1 MDYLVREHFNEDS
14 GEFARHTQ
22 YTEQRIA
29 GVALSKPVGNKVL
42 GTLKRSAP
50 PKEG

>member
-1 MDYLVREHFNEDS
+1 MQIQYWSSGSKKGPPRDYPKHVEPPVLR
-14 GEFARHTQ
+14 
-22 YTEQRIA
+22 
-29 GVALSKPVGNKVL
+29 LSKPVGNKVL